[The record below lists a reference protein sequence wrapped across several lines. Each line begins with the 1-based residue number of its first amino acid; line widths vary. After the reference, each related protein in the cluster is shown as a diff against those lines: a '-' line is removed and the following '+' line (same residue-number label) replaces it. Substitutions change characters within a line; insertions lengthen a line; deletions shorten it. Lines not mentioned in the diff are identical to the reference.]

1 MRHEVLGLTPAGEG
15 KITVY
20 GDCNCLDASFQVDD
34 CFGLLQAFIEYVTNN
49 PEPSKI
55 LPALLDSSS
64 KLQKD
69 FSPEGVKLPERPTY
83 VNFTAASFTLQ
94 NPLQCY
100 KNSGHDL
107 PSSLAEGNILSS

>member
-34 CFGLLQAFIEYVTNN
+34 CFDLLQALIEYVTNK
-49 PEPSKI
+49 PDPSKI
-55 LPALLDSSS
+55 LSSLLDPSSE
-64 KLQKD
+64 LRED
-69 FSPEGVKLPERPTY
+69 FSPKGVELPERPTY

-100 KNSGHDL
+100 KNAGHSL
-107 PSSLAEGNILSS
+107 PTALNEGNLLSM